1 MNEYVWTHMAY
12 NSLLLKILKTVEL
25 LARMAMLQNASM
37 YNKSE
42 ALDRDVQNRTGNQLN
57 L

>member
-1 MNEYVWTHMAY
+1 MAY

>member
-1 MNEYVWTHMAY
+1 MNEYVWTHMTY

-25 LARMAMLQNASM
+25 LARMAMLQNACM

-42 ALDRDVQNRTGNQLN
+42 ALDRDV
-57 L
+57 